1 MTQRAV
7 AFSGYSNSGKTTLI
21 CRLIEHFTAQGVNVG
36 AIKHTHHS
44 LDSATDEGDTGRF
57 LSAGATIAVLAGAG
71 EALIF
76 PPVPDSPPVRFEWS
90 QYSELASR
98 ISATLIL
105 IEGFK
110 SVGIWPKVL
119 VGSPDST
126 VPPADPTVIASVNAV
141 LPGVRSFSRDDIEGL
156 AGFLDRI
163 LLR

>member
-21 CRLIEHFTAQGVNVG
+21 CRLIEHFTAMGVDVG

-44 LDSATDEGDTGRF
+44 LDDATPEGDTGRF
-57 LSAGATIAVLAGAG
+57 LSAGATIAILAGAG

-76 PPVPDSPPVRFEWS
+76 QPSEPSVRFAWTQHS
-90 QYSELASR
+90 QLASR
-98 ISATLIL
+98 ISTPLIL

-126 VPPADPTVIASVNAV
+126 VPPADPTVIACVNAV
-141 LPGVRSFSRDDIEGL
+141 LPGVRSFSPEDIEGL